1 MVGVPFVEFV
11 DGLPAQRRWVV
22 VVPVWV
28 AGGLGAYAVALAL
41 SAVAFLA
48 LGADPVPLEQLW
60 SPDGSATPPGPLG
73 GALAEPFALFYD
85 AHLVPVQVGWYYDP
99 IDTYAVAGPVY
110 YLFAPLAL
118 TAAGYGVAAWTDRL
132 VEIDF
137 GPVRNVVTA
146 ATTAATYF
154 YLFVGGAFLGPV
166 AARPTGNL
174 AAMPPTEPVAGL
186 TASFVQSLIVA
197 GIAFPV
203 VFAGLGGLIRAFRGL
218 SSLGPDSIPEE

>member
-1 MVGVPFVEFV
+1 MAGVPFVDFV
-11 DGLPAQRRWVV
+11 DGLPTQRRWVV

-110 YLFAPLAL
+110 YLF
-118 TAAGYGVAAWTDRL
+118 
-132 VEIDF
+132 
-137 GPVRNVVTA
+137 
-146 ATTAATYF
+146 
-154 YLFVGGAFLGPV
+154 VGGAFLGPV
-166 AARPTGNL
+166 AARTTGNL